1 MDSRGLRIDWGRRP
15 RTPYAGRRRGGRI
28 MTRRKEDTRTSPAAL
43 REWMKYPVLFF
54 IGGAAYYGVEL
65 LFRGYSHPTMFAL
78 GGLCFLLCGMV
89 NEHLSWEM
97 PFVLQQAI
105 GALLITALELAF
117 GVVLNRI
124 LGLNIWD
131 YSDLP
136 LNFLGQICLPFT
148 AAWFLLAAVAI
159 LLDDYLRHWLWHEEM
174 PHYRFFIDRR
184 FIRAPRCQESGG

>member
-1 MDSRGLRIDWGRRP
+1 M
-15 RTPYAGRRRGGRI
+15 
-28 MTRRKEDTRTSPAAL
+28 
-43 REWMKYPVLFF
+43 
-54 IGGAAYYGVEL
+54 EL
-65 LFRGYSHPTMFAL
+65 SLIH
-78 GGLCFLLCGMV
+78 
-89 NEHLSWEM
+89 
-97 PFVLQQAI
+97 I
-105 GALLITALELAF
+105 LITALELAF

-174 PHYRFFIDRR
+174 PVSYTHLDVYKRQGW
-184 FIRAPRCQESGG
+184 A